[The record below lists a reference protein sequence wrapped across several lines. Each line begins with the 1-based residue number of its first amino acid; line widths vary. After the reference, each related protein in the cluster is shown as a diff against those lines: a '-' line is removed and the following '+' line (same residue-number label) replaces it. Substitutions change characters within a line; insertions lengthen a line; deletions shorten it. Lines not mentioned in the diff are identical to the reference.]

1 MIGHWLK
8 LCRAFCG
15 AASKTLPRNG
25 FWRSDSPL
33 QRWPHLRLAMWPGP
47 KRLPKRPNYSISVT
61 ISNSFSL
68 GSLGI
73 AFGRISALAS
83 PTDQAILTIDGET
96 GLNSVTNGTY
106 AQIILIEEGVAG
118 DVSVISG
125 PPNTL
130 MSVSVTTNPTTVAHN
145 TINGGATFSAIMN
158 VFGAG
163 YNFTTDGRPATLCS
177 NWAGALST
185 DAAGGTY
192 ADGNYSGI
200 YTVQVSY

>member
-1 MIGHWLK
+1 VIGHWLK
-8 LCRAFCG
+8 LCRAFCS
-15 AASKTLPRNG
+15 AASKRYPKWILAIG
-25 FWRSDSPL
+25 FAIATVAPFASSDVAWAGAL
-33 QRWPHLRLAMWPGP
+33 TETG
-47 KRLPKRPNYSISVT
+47 NYSVSVT
-61 ISNSFSL
+61 IKNSFSL

-83 PTDQAILTIDGET
+83 PTDQATLTIDGET

-106 AQIILIEEGVAG
+106 AQIVLIEEGVAG
-118 DVSVISG
+118 DVSVIAG

-130 MSVSVTTNPTTVAHN
+130 MSVSITTNPTTVAHN

-163 YNFTTDGRPATLCS
+163 YNFTTDGAGDIVFKLG
-177 NWAGALST
+177 GALST
-185 DAAGGTY
+185 DATGGTY